1 MFFFFFNENGEKYMG
16 AKNIKELEKT
26 ACKFWPD
33 DIQKRVIA
41 ENPIQ
46 QLVDTQDIFLSILKC
61 ADSSP
66 FAWLEAAKVSTLAPN
81 VFVKHLMVLSDVG
94 GENLKRFNR
103 DFKNLFPS
111 KCFKFGWKGGEYE
124 YKFRERTKTHHW
136 SNPGLLIDKEHL
148 FDNHPFTDA
157 MIDVSNLL
165 LWGSSIVE
173 PNDIPPG
180 IFDKCIIGQLIGK
193 PAELEVFVKQRY
205 LHVSRIIGG
214 SASNDS
220 GHICE
225 EACVNRLQSYLS
237 EPFVISGHH
246 VEGISQNGK
255 DPITF
260 DIVVTNKDT
269 QKSCAIEIS
278 FQVTTNSVIERKAL
292 LAKNRQ
298 SLLHRKGHK
307 VAYIVDGAGNFERRS
322 AVEGIMRFSDCTVNF
337 SDEGIMA
344 LANFIKESI

>member
-1 MFFFFFNENGEKYMG
+1 MG
-16 AKNIKELEKT
+16 AKNIKDLERT

-46 QLVDTQDIFLSILKC
+46 QLVSTQDQFLSILKC
-61 ADSSP
+61 ADTTP
-66 FAWLEAAKVSTLAPN
+66 FAWLNVAKMSSLAPN

-94 GENLKRFNR
+94 GENLKRFKR
-103 DFKNLFPS
+103 DYKILFP
-111 KCFKFGWKGGEYE
+111 KKKFVFAWRGNEYE
-124 YKFRERTKTHHW
+124 YKFAEKIPHW
-136 SNPGLLIDKEHL
+136 SNSGLLIDKDHL
-148 FDNHPFTDA
+148 FDSHPFTA
-157 MIDVSNLL
+157 SMIDVSSLL
-165 LWGSSIVE
+165 LWGASIVE
-173 PNDIPPG
+173 PSNLPQG
-180 IFDKCIIGQLIGK
+180 IFDKCIIGQLIGST
-193 PAELEVFVKQRY
+193 AELEVFVKQRY

-225 EACVNRLQSYLS
+225 ESCVLRLQSHLS
-237 EPFVISGHH
+237 YPFEIDGHH

-255 DPITF
+255 EPITF
-260 DIVVTNKDT
+260 DIVVTNRESG
-269 QKSCAIEIS
+269 KSCAIEIS

-307 VAYIVDGAGNFERRS
+307 VAYIVDGAGNFERKA

-337 SDEGIMA
+337 SDEGIEA